1 MEGRSQVY
9 NIPVVQPD
17 LRREETIRQ
26 IVDALDYLDKVA
38 NDVFDRISSRVADNR
53 TRLQAV
59 NTRISTAQAKINA
72 IQGSRK
78 ATKVFSSAKYPASD
92 ELQEYTSLFTGQAK
106 LLEPRRTSYH
116 LQTKHPAVD
125 DRVLK
130 EKLQYYNV
138 HLNIKKQDKTVDATK
153 EGLGRLPRNIS
164 SVSSLLLFNTA
175 ENPYKKY
182 VTLDPLGVVTKTR
195 KDIEEEEEGLADAPS
210 TITNREQLERIQAEN
225 YFYIPNMGEVPEI
238 DVPNLLPDLPGVADD
253 LAYSADLGPGIAPS
267 VPSVIPD
274 LPSIV
279 PDEITPSGPA
289 GAPPGP
295 PPPTDAAPPP
305 PPPPP
310 AGAPPPLPPPP
321 PGQGDPLPPPP
332 PPPPPAPDDAG
343 GPPAPPPPAG
353 APPPPPKEA
362 PAAVTSDARSD
373 LMAAIRSAGGSGKVK
388 LKSAKEQKT
397 MRKKQKDES
406 KAAPVSSGGD
416 LMSDLASKL
425 SMRRKGISG
434 TKQAG
439 GDEDKRGG
447 AAAPPSGGGSAMDR
461 ISAMIPA
468 PPSGG
473 DDTGGNDDD
482 DWD

>member
-92 ELQEYTSLFTGQAK
+92 ELNEYTSLFNGETK
-106 LLEPRRTSYH
+106 LLEPCRTSYH
-116 LQTKHPAVD
+116 LQSKHPPVD
-125 DRVLK
+125 ERVLK

-138 HLNIKKQDKTVDATK
+138 HLNIKKQDKAVDAK
-153 EGLGRLPRNIS
+153 EGLGRLPRNIN

-225 YFYIPNMGEVPEI
+225 YFYIPNMGDVPEI

-279 PDEITPSGPA
+279 PDEMTPSGPA

-310 AGAPPPLPPPP
+310 AGAPPPPPPP
-321 PGQGDPLPPPP
+321 PGPGAPPPPPP
-332 PPPPPAPDDAG
+332 PPPPPAPDVAG
-343 GPPAPPPPAG
+343 GPPPPPPPAAG
-353 APPPPPKEA
+353 PPPPPKDA
-362 PAAVTSDARSD
+362 PAEVSSDGRSD
-373 LMAAIRSAGGSGKVK
+373 LMAAIRAAGGAGKVK

-397 MRKKQKDES
+397 MRKKQKGEA

-434 TKQAG
+434 SKTAG
-439 GDEDKRGG
+439 GDEEKR
-447 AAAPPSGGGSAMDR
+447 AAPPSGGGSAMDR

-473 DDTGGNDDD
+473 NDAGDNDDD